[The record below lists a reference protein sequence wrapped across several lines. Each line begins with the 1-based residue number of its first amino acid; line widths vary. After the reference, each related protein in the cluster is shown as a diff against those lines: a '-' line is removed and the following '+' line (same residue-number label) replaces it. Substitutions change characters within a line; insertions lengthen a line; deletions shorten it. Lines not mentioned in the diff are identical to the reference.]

1 MPGHMEVASGRLES
15 KQGNAAPLG
24 LSQLAH
30 VLMNGRGFSTADRAA
45 VTTGHLLLILYHQ
58 VVSEEFLSR

>member
-24 LSQLAH
+24 LSQLAC
-30 VLMNGRGFSTADRAA
+30 VLMNGRGFRAA